1 MSSTTEATTMGE
13 RATITIHTSPETRE
27 RLERLASSTR
37 RTKSFL
43 GNEAIE
49 KYLLAEEAFVAGVEE
64 GIVDADA
71 GRLINSDTLKASLRT
86 VIDRSASK

>member
-1 MSSTTEATTMGE
+1 MAD

-27 RLERLASSTR
+27 KLEQLAQVTR

-49 KYLLAEEAFVAGVEE
+49 RYLAAELDFVAGVNE
-64 GIVDADA
+64 GLAQAEDGQGISSTD
-71 GRLINSDTLKASLRT
+71 LKADLHAAIEQVAAR
-86 VIDRSASK
+86 AK